1 MKLKVTHKGGG
12 SEVITLSPG
21 AVIVDPD
28 HKYQNRITDPKSG
41 MEYFFNL
48 DGTYDGWQTGCSR
61 EEAEGIIKILEAA
74 AKKQAN

>member
-1 MKLKVTHKGGG
+1 MKLKVTHKGGR

-41 MEYFFNL
+41 
-48 DGTYDGWQTGCSR
+48 CSR

>member
-1 MKLKVTHKGGG
+1 MKLKVTHKGGR

-48 DGTYDGWQTGCSR
+48 DGT
-61 EEAEGIIKILEAA
+61 
-74 AKKQAN
+74 

>member
-1 MKLKVTHKGGG
+1 MKLKVTHKGGR

-61 EEAEGIIKILEAA
+61 EEAEEFIAIVKASI
-74 AKKQAN
+74 KKQVN